1 MCGSFG
7 ERRTCYQWEKQVS
20 SASVG
25 DAFLKL
31 DEEGAVQMNIRAI
44 SVVKQKYKTVSF
56 FLF

>member
-1 MCGSFG
+1 VVLLANAVL
-7 ERRTCYQWEKQVS
+7 CYQWEKQVS

-31 DEEGAVQMNIRAI
+31 DEEGVVQMNIRAI